1 VKTIAIKTPF
11 VKQLESNIR
20 SEVAASKRRGIIG
33 MSVNNLRAVVHS
45 PSPDIIGAPR
55 GPNARYYY
63 VEAFN
68 ATALRIVPS
77 FLR

>member
-1 VKTIAIKTPF
+1 MQTIANKTPF

-20 SEVAASKRRGIIG
+20 SEVSACKRRGIIG
-33 MSVNNLRAVVHS
+33 MSMGNLRAIVHS
-45 PSPDIIGAPR
+45 PSPDLVGSPQ
-55 GPNARYYY
+55 GTNARYYY

-68 ATALRIVPS
+68 AVASRIVPS